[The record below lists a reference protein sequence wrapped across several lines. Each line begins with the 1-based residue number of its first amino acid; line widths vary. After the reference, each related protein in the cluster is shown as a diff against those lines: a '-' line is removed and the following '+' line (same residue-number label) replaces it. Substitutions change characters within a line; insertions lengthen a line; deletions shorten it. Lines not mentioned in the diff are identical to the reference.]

1 MRDMLSYLVQRFLW
15 MILTLWIVYTLS
27 FILMRSVPGN
37 PFSSERNVPPAIE
50 RQLKAR
56 YNLDAPPLEQYVD
69 YLVGIV
75 TRFDLGWCIRLE
87 DYSVNQVLA
96 EGFPVSASLA
106 IFALVFAIT
115 LGVSAGV
122 ISAVYRGSPA
132 DIGMMGA
139 AVLGIAIPNFVLA
152 SLAILLFV
160 FGIQIFPAGGW
171 GTLRQVALPALCLG
185 APVAAYIARLTRAGM
200 LEVLSKEHVRTA
212 FAKGLPKRTV
222 IMKHVLPGALL
233 PVVSYLGPAT
243 ARVLT
248 GSLVLE
254 KIFALPG
261 MGSHFIYAATQR
273 DYTLAMGMV
282 LTYTVILF
290 MMNTLVDIS
299 YAVIDPR
306 VKLQ

>member
-1 MRDMLSYLVQRFLW
+1 MRDLLSYLLKRLGW
-15 MILTLWIVYTLS
+15 MLLTLLIVYTVS
-27 FILMRSVPGN
+27 FILMKSVPGN
-37 PFSSERNVPPAIE
+37 PFSGERNIPASIE
-50 RQLKAR
+50 RQLRAR
-56 YNLDAPPLEQYVD
+56 YNLDAPPLQQYWD

-75 TRFDLGWCIRLE
+75 TRFDLGWCLGLE
-87 DYSVNQVLA
+87 DYSVNEVIA
-96 EGFPVSASLA
+96 EGFPISASLA

-122 ISAVYRGSPA
+122 ISAVYRGTPA

-171 GTLRQVALPALCLG
+171 GTLQQIFLPALCLG

-200 LEVLSKEHVRTA
+200 LEMLSREHVRTA

-222 IMKHVLPGALL
+222 IMRHALPGALL
-233 PVVSYLGPAT
+233 PVVSFLGPAT

-261 MGSHFIYAATQR
+261 MGSHFINAATQR
-273 DYTLAMGMV
+273 DYPLAMGMV

-290 MMNTLVDIS
+290 VMNTLVDLS
-299 YAVIDPR
+299 YAIIDPR

>member
-1 MRDMLSYLVQRFLW
+1 MKDLLSYLLQRLAW
-15 MILTLWIVYTLS
+15 MLLTVWAVFTVS

-56 YNLDAPPLEQYVD
+56 YNLDAPPIEQYTD

-75 TRFDLGWCIRLE
+75 TRFDLGWSIRLE

-106 IFALVFAIT
+106 IFALVFAIL
-115 LGVSAGV
+115 LGVTAGV
-122 ISAVYRGSPA
+122 VSAVYRGTAA
-132 DIGMMGA
+132 DTAMMAA

-160 FGIQIFPAGGW
+160 FMIQIFPAGGW
-171 GTLRQVALPALCLG
+171 GTLRQIALPAICLG
-185 APVAAYIARLTRAGM
+185 APIAAYVARLTRAGM
-200 LEVLSKEHVRTA
+200 LEVLTKDHVRTA
-212 FAKGLPKRTV
+212 FAKGLPKRSV
-222 IMKHVLPGALL
+222 ILKHVLPGALL

-243 ARVLT
+243 ASVLT

-254 KIFALPG
+254 KMFALPG
-261 MGSHFIYAATQR
+261 LGSHFIYAATQR

-282 LTYTVILF
+282 LTYTVILYV
-290 MMNTLVDIS
+290 MNTLVDVS
-299 YAVIDPR
+299 YSVIDPR

>member
-290 MMNTLVDIS
+290 TMNTLVDIS

>member
-1 MRDMLSYLVQRFLW
+1 VRDLLSYLLTRFLW
-15 MILTLWIVYTLS
+15 MLLTLWLVYTVS
-27 FILMRSVPGN
+27 FVLMRSVPGN

-56 YNLDAPPLEQYVD
+56 YNLDAPPLRQYTD

-75 TRFDLGWCIRLE
+75 TRADLGWSIRLE

-106 IFALVFAIT
+106 IFALVFAIA
-115 LGVSAGV
+115 LGVTAGV
-122 ISAVYRGSPA
+122 VSAVYRGTLA
-132 DIGMMGA
+132 DTGMMAA

-160 FGIQIFPAGGW
+160 FMIQIFPAGGW

-185 APVAAYIARLTRAGM
+185 SPIAAYIARLTRAGM
-200 LEVLSKEHVRTA
+200 LDVLTKDHVRTA
-212 FAKGLPKRTV
+212 FAKGLPRRTV
-222 IMKHVLPGALL
+222 ILKHVLPGALL

-243 ARVLT
+243 ASVLT

-282 LTYTVILF
+282 LTYTVILYV
-290 MMNTLVDIS
+290 MNTLVDIS